1 MWDNT
6 AFWLV
11 ARFNP
16 WTGPKKLKMFQLFI
30 IRPATSP
37 DQSEPK
43 IPTDGA
49 CADFVLFRS
58 GPIRCLFSGCLYYG
72 WGGGGGGG
80 GLFCRFWTV
89 FSWKLYSRYCTV
101 GSLYTFVRF
110 SKVFS
115 DFSFARR
122 GVFWIFD
129 AYKRDICFQNFQ
141 TISKL
146 DGWRKCRWTFINT
159 HTNDSRLIRVFQQTF
174 MFIFP
179 WNVVFIPWMVNYN
192 WKQI

>member
-1 MWDNT
+1 VDRTKKVENVST
-6 AFWLV
+6 FYYPPSNV
-11 ARFNP
+11 AGSIGTKNSYWWRMRRF
-16 WTGPKKLKMFQLFI
+16 
-30 IRPATSP
+30 
-37 DQSEPK
+37 
-43 IPTDGA
+43 
-49 CADFVLFRS
+49 CFV
-58 GPIRCLFSGCLYYG
+58 PIRSDPLLIFRLLILRL
-72 WGGGGGGG
+72 GGGGGGVS
-80 GLFCRFWTV
+80 LFCRFWTV